1 MLTRW
6 LKRRLRGRSLQLD
19 CSQSGSQA
27 AHRLLVCVA
36 VVFLCWGAMAPLK
49 KLKNEFFFII
59 RDKPVAIALKIVKDA
74 PMAHLTSCYKPTM
87 QTPLF
92 FACARAQGQDAE
104 ALALC
109 KLLVG
114 FGVTLH
120 WVDEYQ
126 QTALYYAA
134 RQGHTKT
141 CAYLVQ
147 QGIDVNH
154 LDRNSETAL
163 FYAATRAHLDT
174 ALTLMDKHS
183 RLDVVN
189 RWGRNI
195 VQVAAKEIG
204 PKLQAEVTARKR
216 KAQEISSPPPP
227 AAAVSAVPLPPP
239 LKRRRVAAMPLEAV
253 GYRVFS
259 LQACSSL
266 ILPFFNPQTLRTF
279 YCLTLQAWRPC
290 ESGLTSGR
298 PARSCRAR
306 R

>member
-1 MLTRW
+1 MYYTAREN
-6 LKRRLRGRSLQLD
+6 RG
-19 CSQSGSQA
+19 QSGSQA
-27 AHRLLVCVA
+27 AHRFVVCALVS
-36 VVFLCWGAMAPLK
+36 FHTMAM
-49 KLKNEFFFII
+49 N
-59 RDKPVAIALKIVKDA
+59 IVKDA
-74 PMAHLTSCYKPTM
+74 PIAHLTSCYKPTM
-87 QTPLF
+87 QTPLL

-141 CAYLVQ
+141 CAHLVQ

-163 FYAATRAHLDT
+163 FYAATRAHFDT

-183 RLDVVN
+183 RLDVLN

-216 KAQEISSPPPP
+216 KAQQP

-239 LKRRRVAAMPLEAV
+239 PLKQRRGPRRRSTT
-253 GYRVFS
+253 VFS
-259 LQACSSL
+259 ASKLVL
-266 ILPFFNPQTLRTF
+266 V
-279 YCLTLQAWRPC
+279 
-290 ESGLTSGR
+290 
-298 PARSCRAR
+298 
-306 R
+306 